1 MSKEK
6 QNQSETRVRVKAG
19 ATSFCLTLQTQP
31 RHLTSAELSAMG
43 KDSLP
48 LKTQPLVDGS
58 LTPELASASLQRQ
71 EAELQQLA
79 DKAMKLLQL

>member
-1 MSKEK
+1 
-6 QNQSETRVRVKAG
+6 
-19 ATSFCLTLQTQP
+19 
-31 RHLTSAELSAMG
+31 MG